1 MNLGYFEAKNNFYKG
16 LQTLF
21 NSLNIPVN
29 YIDENPLKPQ
39 DILSGT
45 YKDSKPAYQLM
56 RDVYILGM
64 VDDNAFSHTKSE
76 NVFEIKKDGKDYEGI
91 LIFGV
96 LLKKRENDLLPTRS
110 QLAEITR
117 AFNREFHYTP
127 VTVVFRYEHFISLAN
142 IERRRYKQ
150 EWREGEKTGK
160 VSILRDINIVSP
172 HTGHIKILE
181 SLKINRS
188 GKKGINNFK
197 GLYQYWQ
204 EVFSVNLLNK
214 KFYIELSNWYFWAI
228 KHVTFPSEP
237 TSQSVFAATKSVDI
251 KKLEAVK
258 QEFKA
263 KNVIRLLTRLL
274 FVWFIKEKELIPEDL
289 FDLETLQKN
298 ILKKISPFNEEAT
311 LYKEVNRESI
321 YYKAILQNLFFATLN
336 CPVKKDSVDSRER
349 GFRGDESYGKHRGVD
364 YLMRYKK
371 YFKDPDAFLKMV
383 NKVVPFLNGGLFEC
397 LDDKDRNIYID
408 GFSDN
413 MSKAAGVSNTLVVPD
428 YLFFGREEK
437 TDLSADYGIKDK
449 GAKEAAV
456 KGLINILKSYKFTIA
471 ENTPIEE
478 DVALDP
484 ELLGK
489 VFENLLASYNPETKT
504 TARKQTGSFY
514 TPREIVNYMV
524 DESLIAHLKNAVS
537 NWDMEEKELDAK
549 LHQLLSYDPDNPF
562 ENNTSLSA
570 KIINSLDNCKI
581 LDPACGSGAFPMGI
595 LQKMVHILQ
604 KIDPNNEYWQ
614 ELQKEKVQ
622 KETRGVFSIKDKEER
637 KQLLIEINEAFDETV
652 NNPDYA
658 RKLFLI
664 ENCIYGVDIQPIA
677 TQISKLRFF
686 ISLVVEQKVNK
697 DKDNF
702 GIRPLPNLETRFV
715 TANTLIGIYK
725 PEGELFYTQA
735 VQEKEAEL
743 KAIRHKLFGA
753 KAKETKVK
761 YRKKDEE
768 LRHEIADI
776 LKKSHLPVNTA
787 EQLAAWDP
795 YDQNGVSPFFDPE
808 WMFDIKDGFDVVIGN
823 PPYIQIQKFSGQQ
836 CQKDWEKQ
844 HYKTFVKT
852 GDIYSLFY
860 ERGNMVLRHGGV
872 LAYITSNKWM
882 RANYGKKTRQYFAT
896 YTSPLQL
903 IDFGGYKVFESATVD
918 TNILIFEKK
927 DKQTPEKQ
935 SAAIACTIGKEFNPN
950 IGIGS
955 YLNANA
961 IKLNNLSEES
971 WVISSKAE
979 YEIKKRIEEI
989 GTPLKEWDIS
999 INYGIKTGYNKAFI
1013 IDGEKKDELI
1023 AKDPKS
1029 AEIIKPILRGKD
1041 IHRYKAEFADLWL
1054 IATFPALN
1062 LNIDNYPAVKK
1073 YLESFGKRIEQT
1085 GEAGSRKKTNN
1096 KWFETQDQIG
1106 YYQEFEKEKIVWASV
1121 GMNEYCFVP
1130 KGFLL
1135 LDTNYFATGLSKYAL
1150 AVLNSKLLINMV
1162 VKEKDTQIGTIA
1174 YRHYKYNFE
1183 KFPIPKIS
1191 NKKQLFFEI
1200 LVDCILFAKEKNM
1213 NIEANTFESV
1223 IDGMVYDLYFEAE
1236 MKKAN
1241 CYITERISEV
1251 VRPFKEDDSDAFKR
1265 EYIEKLHTF
1274 CQNDK
1279 TVFRGLIHRRNVSV
1293 VKIINGEKK

>member
-1 MNLGYFEAKNNFYKG
+1 MNLGYFESKNNFYKG

-96 LLKKRENDLLPTRS
+96 LLKKRENDFLPTRS

-117 AFNREFHYTP
+117 AFNRKFHYTP

-142 IERRRYKQ
+142 IERRKYKQ

-160 VSILRDINIVSP
+160 VSILRDINIANP

-237 TSQSVFAATKSVDI
+237 TNQSVFAATKSVDI

-311 LYKEVNRESI
+311 LYKEVSRESI

-336 CPVKKDSVDSRER
+336 CPVKPDCVDSRER

-622 KETRGVFSIKDKEER
+622 KETQGVFSIKDKEER

-715 TANTLIGIYK
+715 TANTLIGIDK

-753 KAKETKVK
+753 KTKETKVK
-761 YRKKDEE
+761 YRIKDEV

-844 HYKTFVKT
+844 NYKTFVKT

-882 RANYGKKTRQYFAT
+882 RANYGKKTRQYFLENT
-896 YTSPLQL
+896 NILQL
-903 IDFGGYKVFESATVD
+903 IDFGDSPIFENATTY
-918 TNILIFEKK
+918 TNILIFANRQAVNSIKSWDLSKEYKSNK
-927 DKQTPEKQ
+927 TLEQMLNENDSCETLFNEDSFVIIPTEQ
-935 SAAIACTIGKEFNPN
+935 AA
-950 IGIGS
+950 
-955 YLNANA
+955 
-961 IKLNNLSEES
+961 
-971 WVISSKAE
+971 
-979 YEIKKRIEEI
+979 IKKRIEEI
-989 GTPLKEWDIS
+989 GTPLKEWDVS
-999 INYGIKTGYNKAFI
+999 INFGIKTGYNKAFI
-1013 IDGEKKDELI
+1013 IDSEKKDELI

-1029 AEIIKPILRGKD
+1029 AEIIKPILRERD
-1041 IHRYKAEFADLWL
+1041 IKRYKAEFADLWL
-1054 IATFPALN
+1054 IATFPTLN
-1062 LNIDNYPAVKK
+1062 LKIENYPAIKK
-1073 YLESFGKRIEQT
+1073 YLESFVKRIEQT

-1106 YYQEFEKEKIVWASV
+1106 NYQEFEIEKIIYSEIVYDSAFYYDKQKIYPDATVFTMTGESLKYLTALLNSNLITYV
-1121 GMNEYCFVP
+1121 FKSFYAGGDLRGNTFRYKKVFLANLPVP
-1130 KGFLL
+1130 K
-1135 LDTNYFATGLSKYAL
+1135 
-1150 AVLNSKLLINMV
+1150 
-1162 VKEKDTQIGTIA
+1162 
-1174 YRHYKYNFE
+1174 
-1183 KFPIPKIS
+1183 IPVI
-1191 NKKQLFFEI
+1191 KQLPFEI

-1293 VKIINGEKK
+1293 VKIISGEKK